1 MQEMLMDHEVKI
13 ICTHTDDIPKS
24 TTDPKSVQT
33 ISS

>member
-13 ICTHTDDIPKS
+13 ICTHEDDIAKITS
-24 TTDPKSVQT
+24 DPSSVQT